1 MITLSLELEQE
12 EDGRWIA
19 EVTELPGVLA
29 FGDNPGDARA
39 KAQALALRV
48 VADRL
53 EHGEAGPDLLS
64 ISFKAAGV
72 NGEAYKRVDCCPLY
86 CESAGG

>member
-1 MITLSLELEQE
+1 MIILSVDLEQE

-19 EVTELPGVLA
+19 EIPELAGVLA
-29 FGDNPGDARA
+29 YGKSAEDAQA

-64 ISFKAAGV
+64 ISFKAA
-72 NGEAYKRVDCCPLY
+72 
-86 CESAGG
+86 